1 MGSLG
6 SLLVPRVV
14 KMSDEYFPQVMNVIE
29 VAAYLRVSQATI
41 YRLAQAGQI
50 PSGKVGRAW
59 RFHKEAIDSW
69 ISERPDSLIDSLPGR
84 ELIEGNV
91 IDDKT

>member
-1 MGSLG
+1 MGPLEP
-6 SLLVPRVV
+6 LLVPRRV

-59 RFHKEAIDSW
+59 RFRKEAIDNW
-69 ISERPDSLIDSLPGR
+69 ISERPDSLADSLPVR
-84 ELIEGNV
+84 ELVEGNV
-91 IDDKT
+91 TDDSA